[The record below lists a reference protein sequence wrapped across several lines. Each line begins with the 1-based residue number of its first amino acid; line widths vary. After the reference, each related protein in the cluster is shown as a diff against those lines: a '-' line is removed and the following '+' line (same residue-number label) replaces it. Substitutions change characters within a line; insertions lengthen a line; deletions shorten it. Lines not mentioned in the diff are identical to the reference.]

1 MIVLHEAY
9 DASGPVGRIYVGG
22 NGTFGQSHNAV
33 TTFDTFYTM
42 AFGYKTDDC
51 ASSLNGDSPNTDS
64 SVVLPDKANITM
76 MKIMRGYQD
85 NTNVGR
91 LKYLR
96 YYPKKLSNAAIQ
108 LLSTN

>member
-1 MIVLHEAY
+1 
-9 DASGPVGRIYVGG
+9 
-22 NGTFGQSHNAV
+22 
-33 TTFDTFYTM
+33 M

-51 ASSLNGDSPNTDS
+51 ASSINGDSPNTDN
-64 SVVLPDKANITM
+64 SVVLPDKANITT
-76 MKIMRGYQD
+76 MKIMRGYGD
-85 NTNVGR
+85 LAYHGR